1 MFRSTS
7 GRLQSKN
14 VQSQRTGSLGNAAAH
29 SFYPGKNL
37 GALGDAGAITT
48 DDAQLADVVSAL
60 GNYGSQQKYV
70 NDYAGRNSRMDEI
83 QAAVLSVKLNHLD
96 QINARRK
103 ELASLY
109 INNVENSLI
118 HIPKSERDCVW
129 HIFPVFCEQRDALQ
143 QFLRNNGVETQIHYP
158 IPPHKQRCYAKW
170 NDLSLPVTERLSA
183 QELSLPC
190 NEAMTNQEVLSVVE
204 VLNAFTV

>member
-1 MFRSTS
+1 
-7 GRLQSKN
+7 
-14 VQSQRTGSLGNAAAH
+14 
-29 SFYPGKNL
+29 
-37 GALGDAGAITT
+37 
-48 DDAQLADVVSAL
+48 
-60 GNYGSQQKYV
+60 
-70 NDYAGRNSRMDEI
+70 
-83 QAAVLSVKLNHLD
+83 
-96 QINARRK
+96 
-103 ELASLY
+103 
-109 INNVENSLI
+109 VENSLI